1 MTAAVRAAAV
11 GAALVFLGLPPAT
24 AGAQQR
30 GHGHHRFHHRPAGS
44 RLIAVGPFVPFG
56 FYSAPPAVHSPPVGY
71 YAPPPRSYSPRPP
84 SYDCPPPAHAA
95 PQPVIQSRPAARMT
109 GGVLVMVVGLVC
121 LLAGVASAGVRRLYV
136 LDCGRNIGKDQARW
150 SPGVKEGKP
159 IEFSDNCYLIR
170 HDRGL
175 LLWDTGVPD
184 AVAAM
189 PDGMVVANGAITY
202 RRARTLAGQLTELGV
217 KPADV
222 TYLAVS
228 HTHGDHVGN
237 VALFASST
245 VLIQGAEYDWA
256 MARPNKPALG
266 PSATITRLAGDHD
279 VFGDGSVTILS
290 TPRPTPGHQSLLVR
304 LPKTGYV
311 VLSGDAVHFRDNWDN
326 KRVPAMNVSREQT
339 LASLQR
345 IQDVLDERRA
355 QLWINHDKAQS
366 DGLRYAPAYYE

>member
-1 MTAAVRAAAV
+1 MTR
-11 GAALVFLGLPPAT
+11 
-24 AGAQQR
+24 R
-30 GHGHHRFHHRPAGS
+30 
-44 RLIAVGPFVPFG
+44 
-56 FYSAPPAVHSPPVGY
+56 
-71 YAPPPRSYSPRPP
+71 
-84 SYDCPPPAHAA
+84 
-95 PQPVIQSRPAARMT
+95 
-109 GGVLVMVVGLVC
+109 VLVMVAALVC
-121 LLAGVASAGVRRLYV
+121 LLAGVAGAEVQRLYV

-150 SPGVKEGKP
+150 SPGVNEGRP

-170 HDRGL
+170 HDKGV

-184 AVAAM
+184 AVATM

-202 RRARTLAGQLTELGV
+202 RRARTLASQLAELGV

-222 TYLAVS
+222 TYVALS

-237 VALFASST
+237 VALFSSST

-256 MARPNKPALG
+256 MAGPNKPAFA
-266 PSATITRLAGDHD
+266 PAATITRLAGDHD

-290 TPRPTPGHQSLLVR
+290 TPGHTPGHQSLLVR
-304 LPKTGYV
+304 LPKTGHV

-326 KRVPAMNVSREQT
+326 QRVPAMNVNREQT

-345 IQDVLDERRA
+345 LQGVLDERRA

-366 DGLRYAPAYYE
+366 DGLRYAPGYYE